1 MNLTANTILAGKLKL
16 VRQLGEGGMGAVW
29 VAEHLHLGRQV
40 AVKVIA
46 SRVLSEPTMRERFE
60 TEARAT
66 AKVESPHVVQVL
78 DFDYTDAGQPF
89 LVLELLV
96 GETLE
101 DRIQREGPLTLQDAK
116 ELLNQTTHALTEAH
130 QAGIFHR
137 DIKAENLFLLARDE
151 LFVKLLDF
159 GIALTRDRKSNPE
172 IDLAELSPIGTP
184 LYMAPE
190 QTMMLSPVDER
201 TDLYALG
208 VVLYYALTG
217 HFPYSADTLAVLGLQ
232 QQREEFKLPSLHRP
246 DLAPAIDA
254 FFLRA
259 LAFPPEERF
268 QTATKMYEAFAKR
281 CERPES
287 VAVLSSRPVM
297 SAKAALQ
304 SAPPPRSA
312 QRTAR
317 SHSKVA
323 LRRRRRLSTV
333 AVGAA
338 IAVGGF
344 FLAPRYVQTAA
355 TQRASAAAVWAA
367 SRIPSAQV
375 AAATEE
381 SGPAPSPERS
391 LLQVGSPIALP
402 LPTTSVVVETTAAT
416 MPIATPAV
424 ATAKQPATPAHPAKS
439 REELAE
445 AEPTPAAPDETADVA
460 AHAAP
465 EEDRAP
471 KTTTVPTVTDVPATP
486 PPASSGAVDDPLF
499 QLRR

>member
-66 AKVESPHVVQVL
+66 AKVDSPHVVQVL

-101 DRIQREGPLTLQDAK
+101 DRIQREGPLTLHDAK
-116 ELLNQTTHALTEAH
+116 ELLNQTTSALTEAH

-137 DIKAENLFLLARDE
+137 DIKAENLFLLARDD

-172 IDLAELSPIGTP
+172 IDLAEQSPIGTP

-190 QTMMLSPVDER
+190 QTMMLTPVDER

-217 HFPYSADTLAVLGLQ
+217 HFPYSADTLAVLGFQ
-232 QQREEFKLPSLHRP
+232 QQREDFKLPSLHRP
-246 DLAPAIDA
+246 DLGSAIDA

-259 LAFPPEERF
+259 LAFHPEERF

-281 CERPES
+281 CERPEN
-287 VAVLSSRPVM
+287 VAVLRSRPIM

-304 SAPPPRSA
+304 SDPPPPSA
-312 QRTAR
+312 QKTAR
-317 SHSKVA
+317 SLSKVA
-323 LRRRRRLSTV
+323 LRRRRRLSTAAV
-333 AVGAA
+333 AAV

-344 FLAPRYVQTAA
+344 FLAPRYIQTAA

-381 SGPAPSPERS
+381 SEPAPSPERS
-391 LLQVGSPIALP
+391 LLRVGSPIALP
-402 LPTTSVVVETTAAT
+402 LAKTSVVETTAAT
-416 MPIATPAV
+416 LPVTTPVAVPAV
-424 ATAKQPATPAHPAKS
+424 KQPAAPAHPAKAS
-439 REELAE
+439 EEVAE
-445 AEPTPAAPDETADVA
+445 AEPTPTAPDEPANVA

-465 EEDRAP
+465 EEDEAP
-471 KTTTVPTVTDVPATP
+471 KTTAAPTATDVPSTP
-486 PPASSGAVDDPLF
+486 PPAASGAADDPLF
-499 QLRR
+499 QIRR